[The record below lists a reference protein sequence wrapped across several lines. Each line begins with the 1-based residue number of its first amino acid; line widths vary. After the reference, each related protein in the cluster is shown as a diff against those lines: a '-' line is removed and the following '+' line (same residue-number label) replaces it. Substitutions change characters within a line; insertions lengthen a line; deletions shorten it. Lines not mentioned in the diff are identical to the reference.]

1 MSPLDPVFW
10 LNHCNID
17 RFWAEWQAAGNVSA
31 DPNRSYSNNF
41 FDADGNPVMNAS
53 STGALPLGSFDY
65 NYDTL
70 YLLFL
75 AENSAKFELQ
85 NFQTDGNSL
94 FQKLE
99 LTLPTPIGK
108 GDLDGAAKVNVEQ
121 ATIVEVPDLLKDLSD
136 VRVFQAPEALG
147 VPLKA
152 VEPRRILARIEGVE
166 APKNRNVAVGV
177 FVNCPYLSPDNPIR

>member
-1 MSPLDPVFW
+1 
-10 LNHCNID
+10 
-17 RFWAEWQAAGNVSA
+17 
-31 DPNRSYSNNF
+31 
-41 FDADGNPVMNAS
+41 MNAS

-70 YLLFL
+70 DPSFL

>member
-10 LNHCNID
+10 LHHCNID

-70 YLLFL
+70 DPSFTSR
-75 AENSAKFELQ
+75 EFSKIRIAKFP
-85 NFQTDGNSL
+85 N
-94 FQKLE
+94 
-99 LTLPTPIGK
+99 
-108 GDLDGAAKVNVEQ
+108 
-121 ATIVEVPDLLKDLSD
+121 
-136 VRVFQAPEALG
+136 
-147 VPLKA
+147 
-152 VEPRRILARIEGVE
+152 
-166 APKNRNVAVGV
+166 
-177 FVNCPYLSPDNPIR
+177 